1 MLTSELYIPLPQC
14 WADILLQHQNLLLAL
29 LFLSSRGATV
39 WFVCFNPV
47 FRDSV
52 QAVTGYCPDW
62 SRNLLLQFLGFHGL
76 ILSCSS
82 HWSSP
87 LEKKKKNLGSVL
99 EEVDRISL
107 SMLRASILLFH
118 SLPKFVGFTVFLL
131 FSISAPCLLTPSKS
145 TGLIPKVGV
154 FRKPKA
160 Y

>member
-1 MLTSELYIPLPQC
+1 MPRLEQEPASAVSGFSWFDPE
-14 WADILLQHQNLLLAL
+14 LLQSLE
-29 LFLSSRGATV
+29 FS
-39 WFVCFNPV
+39 
-47 FRDSV
+47 
-52 QAVTGYCPDW
+52 TG
-62 SRNLLLQFLGFHGL
+62 
-76 ILSCSS
+76 
-82 HWSSP
+82 
-87 LEKKKKNLGSVL
+87 KKKTNLGSVL

-154 FRKPKA
+154 FRKSKA